1 MLSHIKLPTCY
12 WFSLCFAHELLML
25 LKRYINSL
33 AALLGWIILLEHLY
47 QSRYIYN
54 LSLHNC
60 WKCVLFRFISLPWQ
74 GSSNLDRPC
83 HILLEL
89 VFYILFDT
97 KKTNIFTQKMK
108 SVFTEPNGSTP
119 ISCSKISVNVI
130 CSFLYYSTSV
140 RLHVSKASFTRDNFS
155 LPLTFWLMWSTDE
168 NVTGVLQHLPTN
180 NKPELCYATNL
191 SFFMSR

>member
-1 MLSHIKLPTCY
+1 MRKFYHIKLPTCY

-89 VFYILFDT
+89 VFYNHT
-97 KKTNIFTQKMK
+97 VRHKKDKHIH
-108 SVFTEPNGSTP
+108 
-119 ISCSKISVNVI
+119 SKIEISLHWAQLHWAQVAVK
-130 CSFLYYSTSV
+130 FRLMLFVLFYTTAHLLGYMYLRP
-140 RLHVSKASFTRDNFS
+140 RLHATIFPYDWHFDWCD
-155 LPLTFWLMWSTDE
+155 PLTRM
-168 NVTGVLQHLPTN
+168 
-180 NKPELCYATNL
+180 
-191 SFFMSR
+191 